1 MNTIMIPSKYQQ
13 GVYDFV
19 SSGTGNAVIE
29 ARAGSGKT
37 TTIVEA
43 MKLLGVFDNP
53 IFVAFNK
60 HIADELKERGVNAC
74 TLNSFGWKTV
84 RDFYKKR
91 IKLNKNKT
99 ANVLKYKIFNMD
111 NEIERKKCYK
121 YMYAIVRLISLLK
134 ANTRFPNED
143 LMPQWEELSNKHNIE
158 IPEGDDF
165 VEVLDQTLELSITQ
179 TTVMDFDDQLFYP
192 IYMDMN
198 VDRYNYVFVDEAQ
211 DLNPVQIELI
221 KRMGCG
227 GRVIAVGDSYQAIY
241 GFRGADPEA
250 INNIINALDATVLP
264 LSICYRCGKEIVKE
278 AQKIVPDIEPFEE
291 SPEGLVKTIKEDE
304 FVKLVTDDDYVLCR
318 VTAPLVTHC
327 LRMIRE
333 GKKATVKGRD
343 IGDGL
348 ITLIDKIKSDGSIE
362 DFLER
367 LNQYESDECAKL
379 ARRGKD
385 EAIMSLQDRTE
396 TIKAL
401 SHDANNVQDITVRI
415 GEIFSDYVSGV
426 VFCTI
431 HKSKGLEAERI
442 FILKPDKLPHP
453 MAKKDWQIKQE
464 TNLKYVAITRAQKEL
479 YWVQ

>member
-1 MNTIMIPSKYQQ
+1 MNTTMTPSKYQQ

-19 SSGTGNAVIE
+19 TNGEGNAVIE

-37 TTIVEA
+37 TTIIES
-43 MKLLGVFDNP
+43 MKLLDVFQHP

-74 TLNSFGWKTV
+74 TLNSFGWKAV

-99 ANVLKYKIFNMD
+99 ANVLKYKIFDMD
-111 NEIERKKCYK
+111 DKDQRKKCYK
-121 YMYAIVRLISLLK
+121 YMYAIVRLVSLLK

-165 VEVLDQTLELSITQ
+165 NKVLDQTLELSIAQ

-192 IYMDMN
+192 IYMDMD
-198 VDRYNYVFVDEAQ
+198 VDKYDYVFVDEAQ

-221 KRMGCG
+221 KRMGRG

-250 INNIINALDATVLP
+250 ISNIITSLDATVLP

-291 SPEGLVKTIKEDE
+291 SPDGLVKTIKEDE
-304 FVKLVTDDDYVLCR
+304 FLKMVTDDDYVLCR
-318 VTAPLVTHC
+318 VTAPLVSHC
-327 LRMIRE
+327 LKMIRE

-348 ITLIDKIKSDGSIE
+348 ITLMDKIKSDRTIE
-362 DFLER
+362 DFLEK
-367 LNQYESDECAKL
+367 LNQYELDECAKL

-385 EAIMSLQDRTE
+385 EAIMSLQDRVE
-396 TIKAL
+396 TIEAL
-401 SHDANNVQDITVRI
+401 SHDAESVGDIVIRI
-415 GEIFSDYVSGV
+415 ENIFSDNVSGV

-431 HKSKGLEAERI
+431 HKSKGLEADRI
-442 FILKPDKLPHP
+442 FILRPDKLPHP

-464 TNLKYVAITRAQKEL
+464 TNLKYVAITRAKKEL